1 MKRFYFAIII
11 FLLCTVS
18 ISAKK
23 KNNGPDPYAWR
34 NTQPLGNRYRVPVDT
49 LMLNYYSTDLPT
61 SYSTAYGYTG
71 NLGGPGLSKTFF
83 ERPEMPQFIFK
94 EPYSH
99 WIKTP
104 ANFDFYNSRIP
115 ITFLSY
121 LSGGSKTNK
130 QEDLRATFSGNVN
143 KQLAF
148 GASMDYVLSRGH
160 YQSLA
165 TKDFSWQ
172 LFGSYIGEKYELQV
186 LFNTLNFVN
195 QENGGITDDNEILH
209 PENLAGGQTL
219 DSKSVNVN
227 LTDAYNRVR
236 GKNYYA
242 TQRYKL
248 GFYRTEERD
257 TSKVEI
263 FVPVTSFIHTIEYN
277 DNMRRFVNN
286 DASEGAKYFKNTY
299 LNNNRTNDSTS
310 YWSLKNTFGISLLE
324 GFNKYAKMGL
334 AAYLTYEVRRF
345 KLMAD
350 TIPIDYISKPEV
362 PSLTG
367 DSYRYSYA
375 RNSQYYTDNILWVG
389 AEVSKQQGKV
399 LTYYAKGQ
407 LGLTGP
413 EAGSLDID
421 GHINTRFPIF
431 KDTVQLRAYGFFKNT
446 EPAFYYKHYVSNHF
460 VWDNSNFG
468 KIRRFRVG
476 GEFSVPRW
484 GTRLN
489 VGVENIQNYVYFGN
503 DCLPKQES
511 SILQV
516 FSATLQQDFHFGPF
530 NLDNQLV
537 YQKSSKSSVIPLPDF
552 SVYSN
557 LYFLF
562 RIAKVLHV
570 QLGAD
575 FRYYTKYYGEAYEPA
590 TLSFH
595 TQNDVKIGGYPL
607 MNAYINMKL
616 KQTRFYVMYSH
627 ANQGLF
633 GGKNSFTLPHY
644 PLPPSMLQIGISIDF
659 AN

>member
-1 MKRFYFAIII
+1 MRRFCLTIII
-11 FLLCTVS
+11 SCLCIAGTF
-18 ISAKK
+18 AKK
-23 KNNGPDPYAWR
+23 TVGPSPYAWR
-34 NTQPLGNRYRVPVDT
+34 NTQPLGTRYRVPVDT
-49 LMLNYYSTDLPT
+49 LMRNFYNTDLPT

-71 NLGGPGLSKTFF
+71 NLGGPGLSKIFF
-83 ERPEMPQFIFK
+83 DRPEMPQFIFK

-115 ITFLSY
+115 ITFVSY
-121 LSGGSKTNK
+121 LAGGSKTNK

-148 GASMDYVLSRGH
+148 GASADYVLSRGH
-160 YQSLA
+160 YLNQA

-186 LFNTLNFVN
+186 LLNTLNFVN
-195 QENGGITDDNEILH
+195 QENGGISNDEEILH
-209 PENLAGGQTL
+209 PEQLNGGQSL
-219 DSKSVNVN
+219 DSRSVNIN
-227 LTDAYNRVR
+227 LNNAYNRVR

-242 TQRYKL
+242 TQRYHL
-248 GFYRTEERD
+248 GIYRTEMIDD
-257 TSKVEI
+257 TTEYEV
-263 FVPVTSFIHTIEYN
+263 FVPVTSLIHTIEYN

-286 DASEGAKYFKNTY
+286 NRAEAQKYFKNTY
-299 LNNNRTNDSTS
+299 INPDRTNDSTS
-310 YWSLKNTFGISLLE
+310 YWSLKNTLGISLLE

-334 AAYLTYEVRRF
+334 SAYLTYEVRKF
-345 KLMAD
+345 KLMSD
-350 TIPIDYISKPEV
+350 TIPMSYTAPPTV

-367 DSYRYSYA
+367 SAYPYA
-375 RNSQYYTDNILWVG
+375 YTKQNQFYTENILWVG
-389 AEVSKQQGKV
+389 AEISKQQGNI
-399 LTYYAKGQ
+399 LRYYARGQ

-413 EAGSLDID
+413 EAGSTDID
-421 GHINTRFPIF
+421 GYVDTHFPIR
-431 KDTVQLRAYGFFKNT
+431 KDTVQVRAYGFFRNT

-460 VWDNSNFG
+460 IWDNSDFG
-468 KIRRFRVG
+468 KTRKFRVG
-476 GEFSVPRW
+476 GELSIPRW

-489 VGVENIQNYVYFGN
+489 AGIENIQNYVYFDA
-503 DCLPKQES
+503 DCLPKQEK

-516 FSATLQQDFHFGPF
+516 FSATLEQNFRFGWF
-530 NLDNQLV
+530 NLDNQVV
-537 YQKSSKSSVIPLPDF
+537 YQKSSKPSVIPLPEL

-557 LYFLF
+557 LYFMF

-575 FRYYTKYYGEAYEPA
+575 CRYFTRYYGEAYQPA

-595 TQNDVKIGGYPL
+595 TQNETKIGGYPL
-607 MNAYINMKL
+607 MNAYLNMKL

-627 ANQGLF
+627 FNQGLF
-633 GGKNSFTLPHY
+633 GGNNSFTLPHY
-644 PLPPSMLQIGISIDF
+644 PLPPAMLQIGVSVDF